1 MLPDQLDTAH
11 LTLRPFKADDASAV
25 LDYWQSDPSWERYN
39 ASVPEDFHLAD
50 AEDFVNT
57 MCSRDRCSSP
67 SWALV
72 YQGTVGGIVSLT
84 LEQSD
89 RVAVIGYGVH
99 SDLRGQGLS
108 VEAAF
113 AVIDQAF
120 EHYAELKKIRAHT
133 DPENVPSMRVLEKL
147 GFSHEGTLRKNQ
159 FVKGRFVDE
168 AIFGILCEEWDKE

>member
-1 MLPDQLDTAH
+1 MIPDQLETAH

-39 ASVPEDFHLAD
+39 ASVPENFHLAD
-50 AEDFVNT
+50 AEDFVDTICN
-57 MCSRDRCSSP
+57 RDRGSSP

-72 YQGTVGGIVSLT
+72 YQGTVVGIVSLT
-84 LEQSD
+84 LEQD
-89 RVAVIGYGVH
+89 ARVAVIGYGVH
-99 SDLRGQGLS
+99 GDLRGQGLS

-113 AVIDQAF
+113 AVIDKAF
-120 EHYAELKKIRAHT
+120 EHHAELERIRAHT
-133 DPENVPSMRVLEKL
+133 DAENVPSIRVLEKL

-168 AIFGILCEEWDKE
+168 AIYGILRDEWVNE